1 MYVIYTAVLRA
12 VLPGRRT
19 ACTYCQDGMY
29 AVFAGAKNSHE
40 KITIF
45 RGAQYLIRLPK
56 SDFFQTT
63 QIVVVIRCLVITL
76 CLPKCLSK
84 AFDHRVLGIVSVF
97 FL

>member
-1 MYVIYTAVLRA
+1 MPAQSILMYYPYTAVLGFGFLRRSTFCIHAVVRA

-45 RGAQYLIRLPK
+45 RDALKNKKNRRMMWK
-56 SDFFQTT
+56 
-63 QIVVVIRCLVITL
+63 
-76 CLPKCLSK
+76 
-84 AFDHRVLGIVSVF
+84 H
-97 FL
+97 